1 MFLILSVSK
10 SYSAVCTATLSGNW
24 ENPAVWSCG
33 HVPLCTDNITI
44 PSGFTIT
51 ITSVLN
57 YNTDPSPPIMT
68 INISGVLKFNTG
80 KKLTLPSEST
90 IYINATGSLQP
101 GGGGGASNLITIGEI
116 DVWRAEDGPVSGPT
130 VLASAVLSIELD
142 YFTGS
147 ISKNNTINLKWQT
160 ATENN
165 NNYFEVERSNDCIK
179 FEVISK
185 IQAKSL
191 NGNSEQTLNYEIFDL
206 TPQNGINYYRLKQ
219 VDFNTAFNYSPIQ
232 SIEFKRKDISF
243 TVFPNPSEGSTVNI
257 EWESP
262 DIEEISVV
270 VSDVNGKEFLA
281 KVIITKDSKKSIYSI
296 DPSTKLAPGIYTI
309 TATSIQAIHCKRL
322 IVN

>member
-51 ITSVLN
+51 ITTVLD
-57 YNTDPSPPIMT
+57 YNTDPSPPPMT
-68 INISGVLKFNTG
+68 INISGILKFNTG
-80 KKLTLPSEST
+80 KKLTLPPGST
-90 IYINATGSLQP
+90 IYVNAGASIQQGV
-101 GGGGGASNLITIGEI
+101 GGGTSNLITIGVV
-116 DVWRAEDGPVSGPT
+116 DVWRAGEGPVVGPAILT
-130 VLASAVLSIELD
+130 AAILPIELV

-147 ISKNNTINLKWQT
+147 ISENIITLKWQT
-160 ATENN
+160 AIENN
-165 NNYFEVERSNDCIK
+165 SNYFEVERSNNGITFDSIN
-179 FEVISK
+179 K
-185 IQAKSL
+185 ILSKSL
-191 NGNSEQTLNYEIFDL
+191 NGNSEQPLNYEIFDL
-206 TPQNGINYYRLKQ
+206 TPKNGINYYRLKQ
-219 VDFNTAFNYSPIQ
+219 VDFNTTFIYSPIQ
-232 SIEFKRKDISF
+232 SVEFKIIKENSF
-243 TVFPNPSEGSTVNI
+243 TVFPNPSEGTSVNI
-257 EWESP
+257 VWESP

-281 KVIITKDSKKSIYSI
+281 KVLITKDSKKSIYSI